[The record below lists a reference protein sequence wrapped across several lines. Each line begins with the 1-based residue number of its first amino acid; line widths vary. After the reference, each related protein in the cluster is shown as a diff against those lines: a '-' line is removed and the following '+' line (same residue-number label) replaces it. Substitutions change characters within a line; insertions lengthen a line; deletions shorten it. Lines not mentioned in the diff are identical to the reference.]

1 MRRISLNKDW
11 KFQKLPGKSIHAP
24 ENGWDVDE
32 ADYAAVS
39 LPHTWYRDEDQ
50 YRGLAVYEKTVSLPE
65 ERDHLFLEF
74 EGADQHCKVYA
85 NGMLIGEHRG
95 AYSRFRVKV
104 PQKLA
109 ASGRLELKVFLS
121 NEENDEIS
129 PLFGDFTVF
138 GGLYRNVNL
147 LVAGRCHFDY
157 LYYGTDGIIVKTQ
170 VGESG
175 DGIIS
180 VEPHVVCEAVCE
192 AVYGA
197 DCGAAC
203 GGGGLAGGDGLVI
216 RYEVLDAAG
225 AIAAALDAPADQAV
239 NIEVEA
245 PVCWD
250 GKEKPYLYT
259 LRARLY
265 EGQTVVDGGQTV
277 VDEGQSVADEVRL
290 PIGFRKLGLDPASG
304 FYLNGRKLR
313 LNGVAMHQDFGGVF
327 SAAGREHL
335 EKSFDLVREI
345 GANAVRLSHY
355 QHPQGAYDVCDREG
369 YVVWAEIPMLKMTE
383 NEKVLENAKLH
394 LTELILQNIH
404 HPSICFWGIQNEIGM
419 FKDAPFMHAMCRELY
434 GLAKEL
440 DDTRLVTAAN
450 LNTVKFE
457 SELNRIT
464 DMVGYNLYFGWYYG
478 EMEDYGGYLDRLHEA
493 CPVTPFG
500 ISEYGVD
507 ANPAIHTVHPV
518 VRDYSEEYQA
528 VYNETVYPI
537 LEKKEYL
544 WGSFIWNM
552 FDFSSSRRKEGG
564 VDYINQ
570 KGLVTYDRS
579 VRKDAFYY
587 YKAKWSAEPFVHI
600 CSGRF
605 EKRAAEQIDI
615 KVYTNLKEVCL
626 YDGEGSLLGTVE
638 NDGNGTAVFRGMRL
652 WPGENRFRAVCLS
665 EDGRILD
672 DSVVFK
678 RVEEPEKGYIL
689 SDSGA
694 GQKVKN
700 WFLREEDIE
709 KEGYFSLRDSAYE
722 ICQSDEAMAVFCRF
736 APVTAEAV
744 EKEEGIPLGL
754 SLLNILGRDKARN
767 PEFEM
772 EELNRALNQVKK
784 TGR

>member
-11 KFQKLPGKSIHAP
+11 KFQKLPGKSIHAL
-24 ENGWDVDE
+24 ENGWETDE
-32 ADYAAVS
+32 TDDAAVS
-39 LPHTWYRDEDQ
+39 LPHTWYKDEDQ
-50 YRGLAVYEKTVSLPE
+50 YRGLAVYKKTVVLPQE
-65 ERDHLFLEF
+65 GEHLFLEF

-85 NGMLIGEHRG
+85 NGVLLGEHRG

-104 PQKLA
+104 PQELA
-109 ASGRLELKVFLS
+109 ATGLLELKVFLS
-121 NEENDEIS
+121 NEENEEIS

-147 LVAGRCHFDY
+147 LAAGQYHFDY
-157 LYYGTDGIIVKTQ
+157 LYHGTDGIIVRTE
-170 VGESG
+170 VGQSG
-175 DGIIS
+175 NGILSI
-180 VEPHVVCEAVCE
+180 EPHVVCEAVD
-192 AVYGA
+192 GA
-197 DCGAAC
+197 DSGAAC
-203 GGGGLAGGDGLVI
+203 GGGGFAGGDGLVI

-225 AIAAALDAPADQAV
+225 AIAATLDAPADQAV
-239 NIEVEA
+239 NIEVAA

-265 EGQTVVDGGQTV
+265 EGQA
-277 VDEGQSVADEVRL
+277 VADEVRL

-335 EKSFDLVREI
+335 EKSFGLVREI

-355 QHPQGAYDVCDREG
+355 QHPQDAYDVCDREG

-383 NEKVLENAKLH
+383 NEKVLENAKQQ

-419 FKDAPFMHAMCRELY
+419 FKDAPFMHAMCRKLY

-440 DDTRLVTAAN
+440 DGTRLVTAAN

-493 CPVTPFG
+493 CPATPFG

-507 ANPAIHTVHPV
+507 ANPAIHSLHPV

-587 YKAKWSAEPFVHI
+587 YKAKWSGEPFVHI
-600 CSGRF
+600 CSSRF
-605 EKRAAEQIDI
+605 KKRVKEQIDI
-615 KVYTNLKEVCL
+615 KVYTNQKEVCL
-626 YDGEGSLLGTVE
+626 YDGEGSLLGTEE
-638 NDGNGTAVFRGMRL
+638 NDGNGTAVFRGVKL
-652 WPGENRFRAVCLS
+652 LPGENQFRAVCRS
-665 EDGRILD
+665 GDGRIVE
-672 DSVVFK
+672 DSVVFE
-678 RVEEPEKGYIL
+678 RVEEPEKDYIL
-689 SDSGA
+689 PDSGA
-694 GQKVKN
+694 GQTVKN
-700 WFLREEDIE
+700 WFLREEDLE
-709 KEGYFSLRDSAYE
+709 RDGYFSLKDSAYE
-722 ICQSDEAMAVFCRF
+722 ICQSDEAMAVFYRF

-784 TGR
+784 QAGESRGI